1 FPGREFVPPAVPAP
15 SPSRSGVVL
24 LYSAVHACGPYRV
37 DNVRLCA
44 RCAYTNNAPTSAF
57 RGFGGMQVVFGYE
70 SQIDL
75 LALELGIP
83 AADIRKRN
91 ALARG
96 DILPVG
102 QAIQTEV
109 LLAETIDAVLDQAG
123 PKPDPSGPRKAVG
136 RGIAS
141 NIQSYG
147 RLVWL

>member
-1 FPGREFVPPAVPAP
+1 
-15 SPSRSGVVL
+15 
-24 LYSAVHACGPYRV
+24 
-37 DNVRLCA
+37 
-44 RCAYTNNAPTSAF
+44 NAPTSAF

-109 LLAETIDAVLDQAG
+109 LLAETIDAVLDRAG

-147 RLVWL
+147 RVVGVKDPRAARGGVQAGG